1 MKKKYIVVLILFLI
15 FPLYVDADSIALSCP
30 NAVKNN
36 QEFVCNLYG
45 NSSSNINLV
54 NAKLA
59 ITGDISYLSF
69 SFDDSWH
76 GDVTDG
82 VINLVSSADKTGTFK
97 IGVIKLNSS
106 NLGEGIVLV
115 DSIKFSN
122 DNEYQGNVDSLSKK
136 ITVSDTASDE
146 FLDDMYIANI
156 SIGNYNFNFDVSILE
171 YTINIADEN
180 TLVIDTALMSDVD
193 DVYVNI
199 RGNENLVNGS
209 VIYIDVL
216 SLDNNEVIQTY
227 KINIIKD
234 DVVESVEPIPKRDYK
249 IYFIVAVV
257 VLIVINVVRII
268 ISLLYKKEPFI
279 YLKVVLFVL
288 LRVLTDEN

>member
-1 MKKKYIVVLILFLI
+1 MKKKYIVVLILLLI

-82 VINLVSSADKTGTFK
+82 VINLVSSTDKTGTFK

-234 DVVESVEPIPKRDYK
+234 DVVESVEPTPKRDYK

-268 ISLLYKKEPFI
+268 ISFRKK
-279 YLKVVLFVL
+279 
-288 LRVLTDEN
+288 